1 MSINFYF
8 PLAMIDERKREENV
22 ACPSFRQRF
31 IHENCPFHFLA
42 NERLLKNKN
51 PYPMEV
57 GDRVNQG
64 GI

>member
-1 MSINFYF
+1 
-8 PLAMIDERKREENV
+8 MIDERKREENV
-22 ACPSFRQRF
+22 ECPSFRQRF
-31 IHENCPFHFLA
+31 IHENCLFHFLA